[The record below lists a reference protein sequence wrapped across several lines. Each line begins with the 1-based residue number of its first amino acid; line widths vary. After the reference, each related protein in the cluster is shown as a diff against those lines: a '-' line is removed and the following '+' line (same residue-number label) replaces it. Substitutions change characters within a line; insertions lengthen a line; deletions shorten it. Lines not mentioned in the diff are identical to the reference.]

1 MNKKELDF
9 FKDELGGK
17 VMKEFCALRP
27 KVYAYLMDDCSEKKK
42 AKGTNKYVIKQELM

>member
-1 MNKKELDF
+1 MNLKEPDF

-17 VMKEFCALRP
+17 IMKEFCALWP

-42 AKGTNKYVIKQELM
+42 EKGTNKYVIKQELM